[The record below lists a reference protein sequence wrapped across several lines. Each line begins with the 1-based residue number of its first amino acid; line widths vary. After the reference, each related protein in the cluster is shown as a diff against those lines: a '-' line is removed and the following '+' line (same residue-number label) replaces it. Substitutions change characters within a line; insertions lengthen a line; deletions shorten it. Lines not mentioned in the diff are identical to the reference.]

1 LTINPKYGGT
11 RGHTLVELTVVML
24 VIGVLASFGVP
35 QFVHS
40 LEQARLDMAATNLRA
55 IWTAQRL
62 YWLAHQT
69 YAPDLNSLYTD
80 PVDGENFLAM
90 PDPVDPTPPYYACA
104 VTPGSATATD
114 FQATA
119 TRFPSTSW
127 LGNLSIGSNGSV
139 MGSIT
144 GPDGYVYNPTPNF
157 Q

>member
-1 LTINPKYGGT
+1 MVKSHHAP

-24 VIGVLASFGVP
+24 VIALLASIGVP
-35 QFVHS
+35 RFVHS
-40 LEQARLDMAATNLRA
+40 LEQSKVDMAASNLRA

-69 YAPDLNSLYTD
+69 YAPDLVSLYTD

-90 PDPVDPTPPYYACA
+90 PDAVDPTQPYYVCA
-104 VTPGSATATD
+104 LTPGSATATD

-119 TRFPSTSW
+119 TRSPATAWTGSLT
-127 LGNLSIGSNGSV
+127 IGSNGV
-139 MGSIT
+139 VTGSIT
-144 GPDGYVYNPTPNF
+144 GPDGAIYNPTPNF